1 MEANISKCSSSGF
14 RKSGIYPINREEVY
28 KSMSSSS
35 VVPIKS
41 STAYCKQSSF
51 QNSTTECMPTMLLTH
66 LLVLTTLHT
75 NMGLVHNIPD
85 MNQSSVL
92 PAKPWYNTDDGFI
105 NPDRLRLKDIGGG
118 LIGSS
123 VYRFSQGDSILS
135 PSDGKGLQYC
145 RNPAKCE
152 QLNYTT
158 CMGVKLPYMSTTRQ
172 LIDYALTQEQIQVI
186 IRVYTSRR
194 GVAGLV
200 RPIVDDEILEW
211 VVCRLTPSP
220 SWNFSLP
227 LSSGQKSTLLDAVVP
242 VPWTRPGPPSLEKL
256 ELWRGARRIPKCWAV
271 IQPILCALYMPKC
284 ENDTVDLPS
293 QEMCKIALGPC
304 RILQGTTSW
313 LSFLKC
319 EDSARFPPMCKND
332 VREVKFNTSGQ
343 CEAPLVITDS
353 STAFYDGAEGCGVQ
367 CQDPLFTDDDTRQ
380 IHLLVA
386 WAGTVCAC
394 FNLFTV
400 VGDSCTRVTFL
411 IDWRSANKYPA
422 LVIFYMNGCFLLS
435 CAGWLAQF
443 LPGAR
448 EDIVCRKDH
457 TLRMSEPSAGE
468 NLSCVVVF
476 VLVYYFIVAA
486 MVWFV
491 ILTYTWHLSFQALG
505 KIQDKMD
512 KKGAYFHLVAWS
524 LPLILTITTMALGEI
539 DGNSVVGICFVG
551 YRNQAARAGLL
562 LGPLAAMVLVGGY
575 FLSRAWSCDEQKGS
589 DMWGRARRGAAVSQR
604 KLGGRREGW
613 IRSKKVN
620 TSVVVTSLIPKR
632 RGDQC
637 EAEAISPLLVI
648 LTLVSLK
655 ITSEEII
662 SEQASAKI
670 RETIMRI
677 GFFSLL
683 MLVFVL
689 TTFVCH
695 VYEFQHRHEWWA
707 SFRSYIMRIK
717 NQPEEPVRLKKH
729 RLIAQA
735 FAKRKTFNNAGRV
748 SISFHSTHDDPVGLN
763 FDVNSVASQDLS
775 STWAAALPKLMTRR
789 GALIGP
795 TGSVSSHSEIS
806 LSVRRVSV
814 ESRRHSLDSQVSV
827 QIAEVTA
834 TRKTAATPVPSLGS
848 VRSTRFRTKRRR
860 REFGRHRSAK
870 VAPGPTSN
878 KSSSISQ
885 ENQLGAQILTALA
898 IGHANIQHSAFVPNL
913 KRRVANAG
921 LDGKRPNL
929 VSALPGQSLDISEE
943 EENSKIF
950 ARRLSVIMSGHGE
963 SLELKDILGDVKLY
977 NTDESEEDP
986 DIQISNTSSFCP
998 ELTRLAVQSSH
1009 SVVSHHTSMD
1019 NNKNCSESTRLQ
1031 HSSCDVGVQVDTCD
1045 LDIHTPTS
1053 TKGKEVKLQTSSKI
1067 LCPVG
1072 RQTPGSVNDS
1082 GVEAHGANIIMVSP
1096 FQKGVLSQSVQVSQP
1111 FSAGKQCTS
1120 MHGMNYSYNALRSEL
1135 QSNHPLR
1142 PQRRKESTLSKSAD
1156 LARSRTAIV

>member
-1 MEANISKCSSSGF
+1 
-14 RKSGIYPINREEVY
+14 
-28 KSMSSSS
+28 
-35 VVPIKS
+35 
-41 STAYCKQSSF
+41 
-51 QNSTTECMPTMLLTH
+51 
-66 LLVLTTLHT
+66 
-75 NMGLVHNIPD
+75 
-85 MNQSSVL
+85 
-92 PAKPWYNTDDGFI
+92 
-105 NPDRLRLKDIGGG
+105 
-118 LIGSS
+118 
-123 VYRFSQGDSILS
+123 
-135 PSDGKGLQYC
+135 
-145 RNPAKCE
+145 
-152 QLNYTT
+152 
-158 CMGVKLPYMSTTRQ
+158 
-172 LIDYALTQEQIQVI
+172 
-186 IRVYTSRR
+186 
-194 GVAGLV
+194 
-200 RPIVDDEILEW
+200 
-211 VVCRLTPSP
+211 
-220 SWNFSLP
+220 
-227 LSSGQKSTLLDAVVP
+227 
-242 VPWTRPGPPSLEKL
+242 
-256 ELWRGARRIPKCWAV
+256 
-271 IQPILCALYMPKC
+271 
-284 ENDTVDLPS
+284 
-293 QEMCKIALGPC
+293 MCKIALGPC

-400 VGDSCTRVTFL
+400 VTFL

-575 FLSRAWSCDEQKGS
+575 FLSR
-589 DMWGRARRGAAVSQR
+589 
-604 KLGGRREGW
+604 
-613 IRSKKVN
+613 
-620 TSVVVTSLIPKR
+620 
-632 RGDQC
+632 
-637 EAEAISPLLVI
+637 VI

-707 SFRSYIMRIK
+707 SFRSYIMSDSFPTPTPNTVYLEKIVIVEQYLKNERIRGPSAPPPPLKAMILDMRIK

-878 KSSSISQ
+878 KNSSTSQ

-1019 NNKNCSESTRLQ
+1019 NNKNRSESTRLQ

-1053 TKGKEVKLQTSSKI
+1053 TKGKEVKLQTSSK
-1067 LCPVG
+1067 
-1072 RQTPGSVNDS
+1072 GSVNDS

-1111 FSAGKQCTS
+1111 ISAGKQCTS

-1156 LARSRTAIV
+1156 LAISRTAIV

>member
-1 MEANISKCSSSGF
+1 
-14 RKSGIYPINREEVY
+14 
-28 KSMSSSS
+28 MS
-35 VVPIKS
+35 
-41 STAYCKQSSF
+41 
-51 QNSTTECMPTMLLTH
+51 TMLLTH
-66 LLVLTTLHT
+66 LLVLTTLHI
-75 NMGLVHNIPD
+75 NMGPVHNIPD
-85 MNQSSVL
+85 MNQSGVL

-172 LIDYALTQEQIQVI
+172 LIDYSLTQEQIQ
-186 IRVYTSRR
+186 
-194 GVAGLV
+194 
-200 RPIVDDEILEW
+200 
-211 VVCRLTPSP
+211 
-220 SWNFSLP
+220 
-227 LSSGQKSTLLDAVVP
+227 
-242 VPWTRPGPPSLEKL
+242 EKL

-293 QEMCKIALGPC
+293 QEICEMALGHCPILQASTGAMMALLMALLFCYRRCEMCKIALGPC

-575 FLSRAWSCDEQKGS
+575 FLSRGWSCGVQDEGKLGISSAWSCDEQKGS

-604 KLGGRREGW
+604 K
-613 IRSKKVN
+613 
-620 TSVVVTSLIPKR
+620 
-632 RGDQC
+632 
-637 EAEAISPLLVI
+637 LVI

-707 SFRSYIMRIK
+707 SFRSYIMSDSFPTPTPNTVYLEKIVIVEQYLKNERIRGPSAPPPLPKAMILDMCLIINLPCNQWGITTLQDEFSPECHDASAAFVNAVLSWHCYVFMGLDRVYLSHMEKIHKKAVTRRIK

-806 LSVRRVSV
+806 LSVCRVSV

-870 VAPGPTSN
+870 VAPGPTPN
-878 KSSSISQ
+878 KSSSTSQ

-1019 NNKNCSESTRLQ
+1019 NNKNRSESTRLQ

-1111 FSAGKQCTS
+1111 ISAGKQCTS

-1142 PQRRKESTLSKSAD
+1142 PQ
-1156 LARSRTAIV
+1156 

>member
-1 MEANISKCSSSGF
+1 M
-14 RKSGIYPINREEVY
+14 
-28 KSMSSSS
+28 
-35 VVPIKS
+35 
-41 STAYCKQSSF
+41 Q
-51 QNSTTECMPTMLLTH
+51 
-66 LLVLTTLHT
+66 
-75 NMGLVHNIPD
+75 
-85 MNQSSVL
+85 
-92 PAKPWYNTDDGFI
+92 
-105 NPDRLRLKDIGGG
+105 
-118 LIGSS
+118 
-123 VYRFSQGDSILS
+123 
-135 PSDGKGLQYC
+135 
-145 RNPAKCE
+145 
-152 QLNYTT
+152 
-158 CMGVKLPYMSTTRQ
+158 
-172 LIDYALTQEQIQVI
+172 
-186 IRVYTSRR
+186 
-194 GVAGLV
+194 
-200 RPIVDDEILEW
+200 
-211 VVCRLTPSP
+211 
-220 SWNFSLP
+220 
-227 LSSGQKSTLLDAVVP
+227 
-242 VPWTRPGPPSLEKL
+242 PPMWEKL

-293 QEMCKIALGPC
+293 QVGYYFKNTLFKCFVDLLQDMCELALGPCHILHGVHRSYDGIVVLLQEMCKIALGPCHILHGSTGAMMALLFCYRRCEMCKIALGPC

-313 LSFLKC
+313 LSLLKC

-343 CEAPLVITDS
+343 CEAPLVSTDS

-422 LVIFYMNGCFLLS
+422 LVIFYLNGCFLLS

-575 FLSRAWSCDEQKGS
+575 FLSRGKGGISSAWSHGVQDEGKGGISSAWSHGVQDEGKEGISSAWSHGVQDEGKGGISSAWSRGVRDEGKGGVSSAWSCGVQKGS
-589 DMWGRARRGAAVSQR
+589 DNV
-604 KLGGRREGW
+604 E
-613 IRSKKVN
+613 I
-620 TSVVVTSLIPKR
+620 
-632 RGDQC
+632 
-637 EAEAISPLLVI
+637 ISVI

-695 VYEFQHRHEWWA
+695 VYEFQYRHEWWA
-707 SFRSYIMRIK
+707 SFRSYIM
-717 NQPEEPVRLKKH
+717 
-729 RLIAQA
+729 
-735 FAKRKTFNNAGRV
+735 
-748 SISFHSTHDDPVGLN
+748 
-763 FDVNSVASQDLS
+763 
-775 STWAAALPKLMTRR
+775 
-789 GALIGP
+789 
-795 TGSVSSHSEIS
+795 
-806 LSVRRVSV
+806 
-814 ESRRHSLDSQVSV
+814 
-827 QIAEVTA
+827 
-834 TRKTAATPVPSLGS
+834 
-848 VRSTRFRTKRRR
+848 
-860 REFGRHRSAK
+860 
-870 VAPGPTSN
+870 
-878 KSSSISQ
+878 
-885 ENQLGAQILTALA
+885 
-898 IGHANIQHSAFVPNL
+898 
-913 KRRVANAG
+913 
-921 LDGKRPNL
+921 
-929 VSALPGQSLDISEE
+929 
-943 EENSKIF
+943 
-950 ARRLSVIMSGHGE
+950 
-963 SLELKDILGDVKLY
+963 
-977 NTDESEEDP
+977 
-986 DIQISNTSSFCP
+986 
-998 ELTRLAVQSSH
+998 
-1009 SVVSHHTSMD
+1009 
-1019 NNKNCSESTRLQ
+1019 
-1031 HSSCDVGVQVDTCD
+1031 
-1045 LDIHTPTS
+1045 
-1053 TKGKEVKLQTSSKI
+1053 
-1067 LCPVG
+1067 
-1072 RQTPGSVNDS
+1072 
-1082 GVEAHGANIIMVSP
+1082 
-1096 FQKGVLSQSVQVSQP
+1096 
-1111 FSAGKQCTS
+1111 
-1120 MHGMNYSYNALRSEL
+1120 
-1135 QSNHPLR
+1135 
-1142 PQRRKESTLSKSAD
+1142 
-1156 LARSRTAIV
+1156 

>member
-1 MEANISKCSSSGF
+1 
-14 RKSGIYPINREEVY
+14 
-28 KSMSSSS
+28 MS
-35 VVPIKS
+35 
-41 STAYCKQSSF
+41 
-51 QNSTTECMPTMLLTH
+51 TMLLTH
-66 LLVLTTLHT
+66 LLVLTTLHI
-75 NMGLVHNIPD
+75 NMGLVHNMTDI
-85 MNQSSVL
+85 NQSSVL
-92 PAKPWYNTDDGFI
+92 PGKPWYDTDNGFI

-118 LIGSS
+118 LVGSS

-172 LIDYALTQEQIQVI
+172 LIDYSLTQEQIQ
-186 IRVYTSRR
+186 
-194 GVAGLV
+194 
-200 RPIVDDEILEW
+200 
-211 VVCRLTPSP
+211 
-220 SWNFSLP
+220 
-227 LSSGQKSTLLDAVVP
+227 
-242 VPWTRPGPPSLEKL
+242 EKL

-293 QEMCKIALGPC
+293 QEMCKMALGPCPILQGGTGAMMALLFCYRRCEMCKMALGHCPILQGSPGAMMALLFCYRRCEMCKIIALGPC

-400 VGDSCTRVTFL
+400 LANALVVLSPTAEDGEIEVTFL

-505 KIQDKMD
+505 KIQEKMD

-539 DGNSVVGICFVG
+539 DGNSVAGICFVG

-575 FLSRAWSCDEQKGS
+575 FLSRAWSHGVQDDSKGGTSSAWSRGVQDEGKGGTS
-589 DMWGRARRGAAVSQR
+589 SAWSRGVQD
-604 KLGGRREGW
+604 E
-613 IRSKKVN
+613 
-620 TSVVVTSLIPKR
+620 
-632 RGDQC
+632 
-637 EAEAISPLLVI
+637 VI

-695 VYEFQHRHEWWA
+695 VYEFQNRHEWWA
-707 SFRSYIMRIK
+707 SFRSYIICHVTSGGLPHCKMNSRPSVMMLQLHLLMLFSAGIVMSSWVWTGSTFHTWKRFIRRRIK

-878 KSSSISQ
+878 KSSSTSQ
-885 ENQLGAQILTALA
+885 ESQLGAQILTALA

-986 DIQISNTSSFCP
+986 NIQISNTSSFCP
-998 ELTRLAVQSSH
+998 ELNCLAVPSSH
-1009 SVVSHHTSMD
+1009 SVVSHHMD
-1019 NNKNCSESTRLQ
+1019 NNKNRSESTRLQ
-1031 HSSCDVGVQVDTCD
+1031 RSSCDVGVQVDTCD
-1045 LDIHTPTS
+1045 LDIHTPTFM
-1053 TKGKEVKLQTSSKI
+1053 KGKEVKLQTSSKI